1 MATTAQSVS
10 AALAEAARS
19 IAAEIAPSVVR
30 VGRHGGRGCGV
41 VVADGQ
47 VLTNAHNV
55 RDRTTQVR
63 FADGRIEQATVT
75 AADVDGDLVV
85 LTVDT
90 GEVLA
95 VGWAPTLP
103 EAGSLVFAL
112 ARTPANRVRIT
123 AGMVSTV
130 DGAFRGP
137 RGRAV
142 TGSVEHTAPLARG
155 SSGSP
160 LLDDEGRLI
169 GLNTARLGDG
179 FYAARVADE
188 QLRARVDGLLRG
200 ESPRRHTLGVG
211 LAPAGV
217 SAKLRASV
225 GLPER
230 PGVLVRVLAPEG
242 PAVAAG
248 VQLGDLVVGARGAA
262 VASVDDLHRALDD
275 AATGATLELQL
286 VRGTDDLTLT
296 VHFPDND
303 DDDDDDAP
311 TT

>member
-10 AALAEAARS
+10 AALADAARS
-19 IAAEIAPSVVR
+19 VATGVGPSVVR

-55 RDRTTQVR
+55 RDRTTQVT
-63 FADGRIEQATVT
+63 FADGRVEQATVT
-75 AADVDGDLVV
+75 AVDVDGDLVV
-85 LTVDT
+85 VSVDT
-90 GEVLA
+90 GATPA
-95 VGWAPTLP
+95 VAWAPAQP
-103 EAGSLVFAL
+103 DAGSLVFAL
-112 ARTPANRVRIT
+112 ARTPAGGARIT
-123 AGMVSTV
+123 VGFVSSV

-142 TGSVEHTAPLARG
+142 TGSIEHTAPLARG

-160 LLDDEGRLI
+160 LVDEEGRLL

-179 FYAARVADE
+179 FYAARAADE
-188 QLRARVDGLLRG
+188 QLRTRVDGLLRG

-230 PGVLVRVLAPEG
+230 AGLLVR
-242 PAVAAG
+242 AVDPDGAAAATG
-248 VQLGDLVVGARGAA
+248 VQVGDLVVRAGARD
-262 VASVDDLHRALDD
+262 VETVDDLHTALDD
-275 AATGATLELQL
+275 AATGTTLELHL
-286 VRGTDDLTLT
+286 VRGTEELT
-296 VHFPDND
+296 VTVSFPDD
-303 DDDDDDAP
+303 EV
-311 TT
+311 